1 MKSESSK
8 RAKGSAIAAALA
20 VFFFAAP
27 VAAAPAGAL
36 VWAVGGLTHAP
47 KIVVQTGEAL
57 AVGGALIPAGALGR
71 KAFHREIEEAERRRM
86 AAEHRAASG
95 PSV

>member
-1 MKSESSK
+1 MKSESPK
-8 RAKGSAIAAALA
+8 RTKGSAIAAALA

-47 KIVVQTGEAL
+47 KMVIQTGEAL
-57 AVGGALIPAGALGR
+57 AVGGSLIPAGVLSR
-71 KAFHREIEEAERRRM
+71 KAYRMEIQNADHAEI
-86 AAEHRAASG
+86 AG
-95 PSV
+95 D

>member
-8 RAKGSAIAAALA
+8 RAKSSALAAALA

-47 KIVVQTGEAL
+47 KMVIQTGEAL
-57 AVGGALIPAGALGR
+57 AVGGALIPAGVLGR
-71 KAFHREIEEAERRRM
+71 KAYRMEIAEAARREI
-86 AAEHRAASG
+86 ASD
-95 PSV
+95 